1 MVSAVD
7 VKHSPY
13 GLCRGRKAIVLMVS
27 VVVLIVSAVDVKHS
41 PYGLCRGPYRLCRGR
56 KA

>member
-1 MVSAVD
+1 MIVLMVSVVG

-13 GLCRGRKAIVLMVS
+13 GLCRGLKRR
-27 VVVLIVSAVDVKHS
+27 
-41 PYGLCRGPYRLCRGR
+41 PYGLCRGPYGLCRGR